1 MSCALGF
8 QTGKNVR
15 RHTFMVRWSM
25 CQKTQTRLK
34 WDVFSKNTMEGVR
47 EPTFRFGVCL
57 SLATCLWV
65 NRWTSLGCREMKD
78 SLEKLCYPLLHP
90 VSCQNGSS
98 QAQPPTTLTFL
109 IYPQCRTQNLDLSP
123 LGDGSIQLQI
133 SHQLCNESSRPMVSV
148 IVAKE
153 KPMNPSSQVVCDD
166 DPKSIFSSVFEEG
179 T

>member
-1 MSCALGF
+1 
-8 QTGKNVR
+8 
-15 RHTFMVRWSM
+15 MVRWSM

-47 EPTFRFGVCL
+47 EPTFRFGGLPLTCHMPMGKPLNL
-57 SLATCLWV
+57 SGLQ
-65 NRWTSLGCREMKD
+65 RDED

>member
-1 MSCALGF
+1 MSENTNKVKMGCILEEYHGGCQRAHIQVWGLPL
-8 QTGKNVR
+8 TCHMPMGKPLN
-15 RHTFMVRWSM
+15 
-25 CQKTQTRLK
+25 
-34 WDVFSKNTMEGVR
+34 
-47 EPTFRFGVCL
+47 L
-57 SLATCLWV
+57 SGLQ
-65 NRWTSLGCREMKD
+65 RDED